1 MSNENPVQP
10 SNEGPPRRRVWP
22 GYGALDD
29 AQATETQ
36 VMAAVTE
43 GPAPTETMAAA
54 TEEPATETMAAATE
68 NAPAPTT
75 SSVPDIVPEPSRW
88 RRLFRPGRRA
98 LVIVSVVG
106 VLLMLAAGAMA
117 FVGYQYSEKYEGK
130 ILPGSTIA
138 GVDVGG
144 MHEKQARRAIRKALQ
159 PQLERTITI
168 THDDKTW
175 EVTPKELGATSD
187 ARSRV
192 RAALEESADTGFIK
206 HVQMG
211 VLGETLDFD
220 SEVELKYPKEGVSGF
235 IKGIA
240 ESYDRDA
247 VDESI
252 DYSSGWIEFD
262 KPKEG
267 RKVQQTDSRKALSS
281 ALDSGEDSVD
291 LSVRTVQPKED
302 DKYDQ
307 VILVHIGE
315 NMVYLYEDGK
325 ITHEYLVA
333 TGQPEY
339 PTPTG
344 EWEITEKRYMP
355 TWVNPAPDTWG
366 ASMPE
371 SIPPGLSNPLG
382 LRALNWSAPAIR
394 FHGTQAIY
402 SLGYNAS
409 HGCVRMSNEDVIELY
424 DLVDVGTPIISVEFG
439 SYDPLYTSTTVVD
452 QETTGRTADDV
463 EKKKGDSEGDN

>member
-1 MSNENPVQP
+1 MSDETPRNDTNH
-10 SNEGPPRRRVWP
+10 STSRRRAWP
-22 GYGALDD
+22 GYGALSGPPEL
-29 AQATETQ
+29 ETV
-36 VMAAVTE
+36 VMATSPE
-43 GPAPTETMAAA
+43 D
-54 TEEPATETMAAATE
+54 ATETMPPVPPIA
-68 NAPAPTT
+68 
-75 SSVPDIVPEPSRW
+75 SSSPDVVAEPPRW
-88 RRLFRPGRRA
+88 QRLFRPGRRV
-98 LVIVSVVG
+98 LVIVSLVG
-106 VLLMLAAGAMA
+106 ALLMLAAGAMA
-117 FVGYQYSEKYEGK
+117 YVGYQYSEKYEGK
-130 ILPGSTIA
+130 IFPGSTIA

-144 MHEKQARRAIRKALQ
+144 MTEQEARRAIRRALQ
-159 PQLERTITI
+159 PQLTRTITI
-168 THDDKTW
+168 SHDDKTW

-192 RAALEESADTGFIK
+192 RAALEESDNTGFIK

-211 VLGETLDFD
+211 VLGDELDFSSD
-220 SEVELKYPKEGVSGF
+220 VELKYPKEGVSAF

-240 ESYDRDA
+240 ESYDKDA
-247 VDESI
+247 KDESI
-252 DYSSGWIEFD
+252 DYSTGWIEFT
-262 KPKEG
+262 KPKDG
-267 RKVQQTDSRKALSS
+267 RRVQQGESREALSA
-281 ALDSGEDSVD
+281 ALDSGEDGVE
-291 LSVRTVQPKED
+291 LSVRTITPKED
-302 DKYDQ
+302 DKYDK

-344 EWEITEKRYMP
+344 EYEIVEKRYMP

-371 SIPPGLSNPLG
+371 SIPPGISNPLG

-439 SYDPLYTSTTVVD
+439 SYDPLYTSTSVVD
-452 QETTGRTADDV
+452 QETTSSEDDAADSGDSGDS
-463 EKKKGDSEGDN
+463 KGDSKGDN

>member
-1 MSNENPVQP
+1 MSEETPELETNDP
-10 SNEGPPRRRVWP
+10 SARRRVWP
-22 GYGALDD
+22 GYGAVSE
-29 AQATETQ
+29 AEATSRRRAWPGYGALSESSGRET
-36 VMAAVTE
+36 VV
-43 GPAPTETMAAA
+43 MAAA
-54 TEEPATETMAAATE
+54 TGDAPQTETIPVTT
-68 NAPAPTT
+68 PAP
-75 SSVPDIVPEPSRW
+75 SSTPDVVSSSSRW
-88 RRLFRPGRRA
+88 GRFFRPGRRV
-98 LVIVSVVG
+98 LVILGLVG

-117 FVGYQYSEKYEGK
+117 YVGYQYSEKYEGK
-130 ILPGSTIA
+130 IFPGSTIA

-144 MHEKQARRAIRKALQ
+144 MTEKQARRAIRKELQ

-168 THDDKTW
+168 THGDKTW

-192 RAALEESADTGFIK
+192 KAALEESDNTGFIK

-211 VLGETLDFD
+211 VLGDELDFSSD
-220 SEVELKYPKEGVSGF
+220 VELKYPKEGVSAF
-235 IKGIA
+235 INGIA
-240 ESYDRDA
+240 EGYDREPI
-247 VDESI
+247 DESI
-252 DYSSGWIEFD
+252 DYSSGWIEFT

-267 RKVQQTDSRKALSS
+267 REVRQRESRKTLSA
-281 ALDSGEDSVD
+281 ALDSGEDAVELTVDSVK
-291 LSVRTVQPKED
+291 PEED
-302 DKYDQ
+302 SKYDK

-315 NMVYLYEDGK
+315 NKIYLYQDGK

-344 EWEITEKRYMP
+344 EYEITEKRYMP
-355 TWVNPAPDTWG
+355 TWINPAPDTWG
-366 ASMPE
+366 ADMPE

-409 HGCVRMSNEDVIELY
+409 HGCVRMANEDVIELY
-424 DLVDVGTPIISVEFG
+424 DLVDVGTPIISMEYG
-439 SYDPLYTSTTVVD
+439 SYDPLYTSTSVVD
-452 QETTGRTADDV
+452 QATTGDSDDS
-463 EKKKGDSEGDN
+463 GDSEGDN

>member
-1 MSNENPVQP
+1 MP
-10 SNEGPPRRRVWP
+10 
-22 GYGALDD
+22 A
-29 AQATETQ
+29 ATDE
-36 VMAAVTE
+36 
-43 GPAPTETMAAA
+43 PAPTETMAAA
-54 TEEPATETMAAATE
+54 TESATPSEPSPAETIAAIDE
-68 NAPAPTT
+68 APAPTA
-75 SSVPDIVPEPSRW
+75 SSAPDIVPEPSRW

-98 LVIVSVVG
+98 LVIVSVVV

-144 MHEKQARRAIRKALQ
+144 MPEKEARRAIRKALQ
-159 PQLERTITI
+159 PQLKRTITL
-168 THDDKTW
+168 THGDKTW

-192 RAALEESADTGFIK
+192 KAALEESDDTGFIK

-211 VLGETLDFD
+211 VLGEDLDFD

-252 DYSSGWIEFD
+252 DYSSGWIEFT
-262 KPKEG
+262 KPKDG
-267 RKVQQTDSRKALSS
+267 RKVQQTESRKVLSS
-281 ALDSGEDSVD
+281 ALDSGEDSVE
-291 LSVRTVQPKED
+291 LSVRTVQPTED
-302 DKYDQ
+302 DKYDK

-371 SIPPGLSNPLG
+371 SIPPGISNPLG

-409 HGCVRMSNEDVIELY
+409 HGCVRMANEDVIELY

-452 QETTGRTADDV
+452 QETTGSTNDGDD
-463 EKKKGDSEGDN
+463 EKKKKGDSEGDN